1 MAPRRRAARHSGT
14 RKGRH
19 VAVSVRDTGVGIDPG
34 VLPLVFEPFVT
45 GKPDGTGLGL
55 FIAVRI
61 IEGHGGKLE
70 LDSTPGKGTT
80 FIITL
85 PPAEEDTP

>member
-1 MAPRRRAARHSGT
+1 MTDDVKARA
-14 RKGRH
+14 
-19 VAVSVRDTGVGIDPG
+19 
-34 VLPLVFEPFVT
+34 LEPFET
-45 GKPDGTGLGL
+45 TKPDGTGLGL

-70 LDSTPGKGTT
+70 LDSAPGKGTT